1 MIRNDR
7 ELSAAQAQ
15 ISNMQ
20 RALADLR
27 RTVTPD
33 EFRVVARS
41 TRVMIERMQRDVLD
55 YLTKV
60 DVQLAAASS

>member
-1 MIRNDR
+1 
-7 ELSAAQAQ
+7 
-15 ISNMQ
+15 MQ